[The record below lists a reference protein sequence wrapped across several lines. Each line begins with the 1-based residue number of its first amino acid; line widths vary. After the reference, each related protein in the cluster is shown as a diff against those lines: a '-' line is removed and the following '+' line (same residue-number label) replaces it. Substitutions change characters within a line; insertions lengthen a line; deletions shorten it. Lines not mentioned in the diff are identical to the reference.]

1 MYAIR
6 KQRTLSAPVAIEGFG
21 FWTGRDVRV
30 EFRPAETGSG
40 IVFVRRDLPRAPRI
54 AALVANRIETPR
66 RTTLE
71 AAGGSVEMVEHIMAA
86 LAGLQIDNC
95 EVWVDEAEMPGCD
108 GSSQPFVALLESA
121 GIVEQDAARRV
132 LVIRNTVRLGDD
144 ESWVEARPSTT
155 GGMSIKFRL
164 DYGNGN
170 AIGRQSLQ
178 LAITPESFRREL
190 AASRTFMLEEEAQW
204 LLAQGLG
211 QRTTYQNL
219 LIFDKN
225 GPIQNQLRFRDEC
238 VRHKALDL
246 LGDLA
251 LTGCDI
257 VGHVIAHR
265 SGHRLNAELVR
276 ALLSEEET
284 SESLKRSA

>member
-21 FWTGRDVRV
+21 FLGGRDVRV
-30 EFRPAETGSG
+30 EFRPAEAHSG

-54 AALVANRIETPR
+54 PALVAHRIETPR
-66 RTTLE
+66 RTTLSTV
-71 AAGGSVEMVEHIMAA
+71 GGNVEMVEHILAA
-86 LAGLQIDNC
+86 LSGLQVDNC
-95 EVWVDEAEMPGCD
+95 EIWVNEAEMPGCD

-121 GIVEQDAARRV
+121 GIVEQDAERPV
-132 LVIRNTVRLGDD
+132 LVIRGTTRLGDD

-164 DYGNGN
+164 DYGSGN

-178 LAITPESFRREL
+178 LAITPDSFRREL

-204 LLAQGLG
+204 MLAHGLG
-211 QRTTYQNL
+211 KRTTYQNL
-219 LIFDKN
+219 LVFDKD

-238 VRHKALDL
+238 VRHKA
-246 LGDLA
+246 
-251 LTGCDI
+251 
-257 VGHVIAHR
+257 HR
-265 SGHRLNAELVR
+265 SARRPGPDRLRHRGTCDRPPQRPPPERRVGAGPVE
-276 ALLSEEET
+276 
-284 SESLKRSA
+284 

>member
-1 MYAIR
+1 M
-6 KQRTLSAPVAIEGFG
+6 
-21 FWTGRDVRV
+21 
-30 EFRPAETGSG
+30 
-40 IVFVRRDLPRAPRI
+40 
-54 AALVANRIETPR
+54 ANRVETPR

-121 GIVEQDAARRV
+121 GIVEQDAQRRV

-251 LTGCDI
+251 LTGCDL